1 MSLGWMPGVKMTCR
15 FITPMLKCSLEHITK
30 KDNDLLAMLCQ
41 SECESEWIYES
52 EFGYIIDVDA
62 VRYPVLM
69 LKKNGLSR
77 EARWLIQYAIKQAN
91 ISMIYVTQWG

>member
-69 LKKNGLSR
+69 LKNTVYPVKRAGLS
-77 EARWLIQYAIKQAN
+77 
-91 ISMIYVTQWG
+91 SMPLSRRTSA